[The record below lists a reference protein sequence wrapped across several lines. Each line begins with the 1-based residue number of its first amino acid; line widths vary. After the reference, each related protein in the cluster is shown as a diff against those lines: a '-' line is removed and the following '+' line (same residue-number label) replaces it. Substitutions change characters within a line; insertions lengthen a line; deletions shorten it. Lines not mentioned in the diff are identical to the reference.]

1 MAKQDFLD
9 ELVKGFGNA
18 VDSIRE
24 HVVEEGWY
32 GRIVNE
38 RQPEALQ
45 WPEAR
50 EQVAP
55 EVQAP
60 EQNREQAPD
69 LDR

>member
-1 MAKQDFLD
+1 MAKQDFLN
-9 ELVKGFGNA
+9 ELVEGFGNA

-32 GRIVNE
+32 GRIVND
-38 RQPEALQ
+38 RQPEAAQ
-45 WPEAR
+45 GPEPR
-50 EQVAP
+50 EQVAQ
-55 EVQAP
+55 EVEAP

>member
-1 MAKQDFLD
+1 MANESFLD

-18 VDSIRE
+18 VADVRE

-38 RQPEALQ
+38 RQPEAPQ
-45 WPEAR
+45 WPQAI
-50 EQVAP
+50 EQAAP

-60 EQNREQAPD
+60 EQQHEQTPD
-69 LDR
+69 LER